1 MLNELIQFQSEI
13 TVYTNPRE
21 TNAADG
27 IAQNICKNSWP

>member
-1 MLNELIQFQSEI
+1 MNEFNSKSETI
-13 TVYTNPRE
+13 VYTNPRE